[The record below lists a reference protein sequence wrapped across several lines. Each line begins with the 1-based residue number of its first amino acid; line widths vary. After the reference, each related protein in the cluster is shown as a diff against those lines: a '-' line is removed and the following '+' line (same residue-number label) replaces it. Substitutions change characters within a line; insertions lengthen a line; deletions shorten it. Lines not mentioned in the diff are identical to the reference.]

1 MSERR
6 IREYERLGLL
16 ENVQRSIGG
25 QRTYTAEHVERL
37 LVIRRMREA
46 QMPLADIKLSLRVL
60 GRHALGVEAEGIRR
74 IRALLRQ
81 LKSEV
86 ALADELAAA
95 LERRF
100 VPQAAGAPPVTSP
113 APR

>member
-1 MSERR
+1 MTQRAAGVIGVGGPVTPLELPSP
-6 IREYERLGLL
+6 RELRDDEVLIDVRAAGVGDWDEIMRVGRWPSGL
-16 ENVQRSIGG
+16 R
-25 QRTYTAEHVERL
+25 
-37 LVIRRMREA
+37 
-46 QMPLADIKLSLRVL
+46 PP
-60 GRHALGVEAEGIRR
+60 HALGVEAEGIRR